1 MCEHAQYHLHQY
13 CILLSELN
21 KTITSHG
28 ASLTCELGQCASI
41 DLSAGTIS
49 PLCGWS
55 KKIIIQSKP
64 PIVYITMWYDMVI
77 IVLQLKLD
85 MKPPKIV
92 DYNHFI
98 CRKQR
103 NVFSV
108 NLGFDVS
115 QSNPKLKKVLAMN
128 LTIINLSL
136 NYKFIDSMIL
146 AKIKFSKQR
155 IKHTDLLY
163 TSVNEARRQLT

>member
-1 MCEHAQYHLHQY
+1 
-13 CILLSELN
+13 
-21 KTITSHG
+21 
-28 ASLTCELGQCASI
+28 
-41 DLSAGTIS
+41 
-49 PLCGWS
+49 
-55 KKIIIQSKP
+55 
-64 PIVYITMWYDMVI
+64 MVI

-115 QSNPKLKKVLAMN
+115 QSNPKLKKGTGHELDVN
-128 LTIINLSL
+128 INLLL

-163 TSVNEARRQLT
+163 TSVNEARRQLS